1 MIAGFCI
8 LIETPIN
15 TPFPDKKGR
24 DSVSSFKG

>member
-8 LIETPIN
+8 LIQTPIN

-24 DSVSSFKG
+24 D

>member
-24 DSVSSFKG
+24 D